1 MVFCQL
7 SRDVIGDENSK
18 CHCVSIHLLSQFNSR
33 CGSQI
38 VSSLFWHINMSFY
51 QMQYCYGKCR

>member
-18 CHCVSIHLLSQFNSR
+18 CHWCVSIHLLSQFNSR
-33 CGSQI
+33 CGSQLKLSVVYFGI
-38 VSSLFWHINMSFY
+38 
-51 QMQYCYGKCR
+51 